1 MTKADLIDTVAEK
14 LKLPRG
20 RAELLVA
27 QVFDSMVEALRRG
40 DGIEIRGFGSFSIR
54 EYKEYEGRN
63 PRTGETVHVKPKRLA
78 FFKVGKEL
86 RERVNEGRPE
96 GTGSAPASA
105 GTVSSASAAN
115 TPTGN
120 TGSGNPGGNASA
132 G

>member
-1 MTKADLIDTVAEK
+1 MTKADLIDSVAEK

-27 QVFDSMVEALRRG
+27 QVFDSKEEAMRRG

-86 RERVNEGRPE
+86 RERVNDGREGDVPA
-96 GTGSAPASA
+96 APAA
-105 GTVSSASAAN
+105 
-115 TPTGN
+115 
-120 TGSGNPGGNASA
+120 GSGTPPIGNV